1 MAYIHEQ
8 RLQRAKARLHMLGS
22 KTRRSD
28 GGSSMPLGDA
38 AITGAG
44 QMISGSFTNDQ
55 KTKPVVK
62 NPIEATEG
70 VDPPVDQY
78 AEFLR
83 MTGADPGLKQEA
95 SRLAIQELAKQQQK
109 QDSVDRA
116 AILNRMGGVH
126 SSEGLEL
133 AEKNSHLNSQDRLRA
148 RSMIGLGGTSY
159 AGSPLQMQNQLRN
172 GGY

>member
-1 MAYIHEQ
+1 
-8 RLQRAKARLHMLGS
+8 MLGS
-22 KTRRSD
+22 KTRRG

-38 AITGAG
+38 AITSAG
-44 QMISGSFTNDQ
+44 QMIGGSFGSES
-55 KTKPVVK
+55 KPKQTVK

-95 SRLAIQELAKQQQK
+95 SRLAIQKLAEQQQK
-109 QDSVDRA
+109 QDSVDKA

-126 SSEGLEL
+126 SAEGLEL
-133 AEKNSHLNSQDRLRA
+133 AEKNSHLNGQDRLRA
-148 RSMIGLGGTSY
+148 RSLIGLGATPGM
-159 AGSPLQMQNQLRN
+159 GF
-172 GGY
+172 